1 MGGSDGRAR
10 SGRHVIVRRSLLAAA
25 VAGLVVNAA
34 QAAESER
41 AKQVDAELLEFLG
54 SIDVEEEGWQEYL
67 EQKPVKPV
75 EKKAPQKPAPE
86 PRKPDPKQA
95 KAK

>member
-1 MGGSDGRAR
+1 
-10 SGRHVIVRRSLLAAA
+10 VIVRRSLLAVAM
-25 VAGLVVNAA
+25 AGLAVGTT
-34 QAAESER
+34 QAAEN

-67 EQKPVKPV
+67 EQKPVKPA